1 MAKLSPEM
9 VKLDNEVKDFVKDIG
24 IPICKRAGLGAMAKA
39 FYLGLNPTQE
49 VSCDISE
56 VANELEL
63 SIQEINYWEDLWY
76 KKDSWLNN

>member
-1 MAKLSPEM
+1 M

-24 IPICKRAGLGAMAKA
+24 IPICKKAGLGAMVKA
-39 FYLGLNPTQE
+39 FYLGLNPVQE
-49 VSCDISE
+49 VSYDIFE